1 MRGGKR
7 MIRKKWKYFL
17 ISAALLT
24 IIFVSIERYNNY
36 IGQKV
41 YQESTQGLFATYEQL
56 DKTFLMFAQRNW
68 NALEDWCNYLNYCAE
83 EQDKKEQN
91 AEDGLGNFVND
102 RKNWQYSDFYVFNE
116 DCEFWTID
124 GRRGTAEH
132 VKDAFEALY
141 EKKGPIVSS
150 YVASD
155 GETKIVFAVP
165 SDPIEL
171 NNVTYT
177 AFAVS
182 YDNSVVEK
190 IIGGGVYNNKSD
202 CYIVDS
208 DGTVLMSLEPE
219 TQITDDF
226 DNIFDFIQEKTQSY
240 NEDYLERM
248 KKTVPT
254 KGKGSVSFKY
264 QKSEYYLV
272 YQPVGIDDWSIV
284 GIVEKSVVDSGMR
297 MVQGTTIVLLCMMAI
312 CIMIGVVILMK
323 QRANAQLQKEADER
337 IKAEK
342 KKEISE
348 QLFLGIS
355 QIVDCFA
362 ICDLE
367 NNRYEYE
374 DKRGEYLYPK
384 KGAYDQFIKEISDQY
399 TILTDGENAKFT
411 NMLSVW
417 NVRQLIKGQK
427 DSYCLEY
434 CARDKSRFFI
444 MNVIPVE
451 WEGDTLTKIML
462 VTQDMGQQH
471 ELENL
476 ANTDALTG
484 LFNKRYFEKMM
495 EIRDE
500 KKKPYALFYMDLDLF
515 KPVNDTYGHEMGDKV
530 LKEVAKRLLKCIR
543 SNDYAFRIGGDEFML
558 ILNGNLDAQ
567 LCEKRIE
574 RIKKLIGEPYEFD
587 GHTIKIGIS
596 CGSAVYP
603 DDADCAADIQ
613 KIADKRMYEDK
624 KINHAKR

>member
-1 MRGGKR
+1 M
-7 MIRKKWKYFL
+7 RKKKHFL
-17 ISAALLT
+17 ISAALLA
-24 IIFVSIERYNNY
+24 IIFVSIERYDNY
-36 IGQKV
+36 IGQKF
-41 YQESTQGLFATYEQL
+41 YQESTQGLLSTYEQL

-68 NALEDWCNYLNYCAE
+68 NALEDWCDYLNYCA

-91 AEDGLGNFVND
+91 AEDGWGNFVND

-116 DCEFWTID
+116 DCEYWTID

-132 VKDAFEALY
+132 VKDAFKELY

-155 GETKIVFAVP
+155 GETKILFAVS

-190 IIGGGVYNNKSD
+190 LIGGGVYNNKSD
-202 CYIVDS
+202 CCIVNS
-208 DGTVLMSLEPE
+208 DGTVLMSLESE
-219 TQITDDF
+219 TQITDGF
-226 DNIFDFIQEKTQSY
+226 NNIFDFIQKKTQSY
-240 NEDYLERM
+240 NKDYLEQM
-248 KKTVPT
+248 KKTLPT

-297 MVQGTTIVLLCMMAI
+297 MVQGTTIVLLCMMAT

-323 QRANAQLQKEADER
+323 QRADAQLQKEADER

-342 KKEISE
+342 KKEFSD
-348 QLFLGIS
+348 QLFWGIS

-362 ICDLE
+362 ICDLK
-367 NNRYEYE
+367 NNIYEYE
-374 DKRGEYLYPK
+374 DKRGKYLYPK
-384 KGAYDQFIKEISDQY
+384 KGAYDQLIKEISDQY

-411 NMLSVW
+411 NMLSDEH
-417 NVRQLIKGQK
+417 VRQLIKEQK

-444 MNVIPVE
+444 MSVIPVE

-462 VTQDMGQQH
+462 VSQNMGQQH

-567 LCEKRIE
+567 ICEKRIE

-587 GHTIKIGIS
+587 GYTIKIGIS

-603 DDADCAADIQ
+603 DDANCAADIQ
-613 KIADKRMYEDK
+613 KLADKRMYEDK
-624 KINHAKR
+624 KINHAQR

>member
-1 MRGGKR
+1 M
-7 MIRKKWKYFL
+7 RKKWKYFL
-17 ISAALLT
+17 ISAALLA
-24 IIFVSIERYNNY
+24 IIFVSIERYDNY
-36 IGQKV
+36 IGQKF
-41 YQESTQGLFATYEQL
+41 YQESTQGLLATYEQL
-56 DKTFLMFAQRNW
+56 DKTFMMFAQRNW
-68 NALEDWCNYLNYCAE
+68 NALEDWCNYLNYCVE

-91 AEDGLGNFVND
+91 AEDGWGNFVND

-116 DCEFWTID
+116 DCEYWTID

-132 VKDAFEALY
+132 VKDAFKALY

-155 GETKIVFAVP
+155 GETKILFAVP

-190 IIGGGVYNNKSD
+190 LIGGGVYNNKSD

-226 DNIFDFIQEKTQSY
+226 DNIFDFIQDKTQSY

-297 MVQGTTIVLLCMMAI
+297 MVQGTTIVLLCMMET

-323 QRANAQLQKEADER
+323 QRAKAQLQKEADER
-337 IKAEK
+337 IK
-342 KKEISE
+342 
-348 QLFLGIS
+348 
-355 QIVDCFA
+355 
-362 ICDLE
+362 
-367 NNRYEYE
+367 
-374 DKRGEYLYPK
+374 
-384 KGAYDQFIKEISDQY
+384 KEISDQY

-411 NMLSVW
+411 NMLSAEH
-417 NVRQLIKGQK
+417 VRQLIKEQK

-444 MNVIPVE
+444 MSVIPVE
-451 WEGDTLTKIML
+451 WEGDTLTKIMI
-462 VTQDMGQQH
+462 VSQDMGQQH

-543 SNDYAFRIGGDEFML
+543 RNDYAFRIGGDEFML

-567 LCEKRIE
+567 ICEKRIE

-587 GHTIKIGIS
+587 GYTIKIGIS

-603 DDADCAADIQ
+603 DDANCAADIQ
-613 KIADKRMYEDK
+613 KLADKRMYEDK
-624 KINHAKR
+624 KINHAQR

>member
-1 MRGGKR
+1 

-24 IIFVSIERYNNY
+24 IIFVSIERYDNY

-56 DKTFLMFAQRNW
+56 DKTFLMFVQRNW

-132 VKDAFEALY
+132 VKTAFKELY

-190 IIGGGVYNNKSD
+190 MIGGGVYNNKSD

-342 KKEISE
+342 KKEISD
-348 QLFLGIS
+348 QLFWGIS

-624 KINHAKR
+624 KINHAQR

>member
-1 MRGGKR
+1 M
-7 MIRKKWKYFL
+7 RKKWKYFL

-24 IIFVSIERYNNY
+24 IIFVSIERYDNY
-36 IGQKV
+36 IGQKF
-41 YQESTQGLFATYEQL
+41 YQESTQGLLATYEQL
-56 DKTFLMFAQRNW
+56 DKTFMMFAQRNW

-91 AEDGLGNFVND
+91 TEDGWGNFVNE

-132 VKDAFEALY
+132 VKDAFKALY

-190 IIGGGVYNNKSD
+190 LIGGGVYNNKSD

-226 DNIFDFIQEKTQSY
+226 DNIFDFIQDKTQSY

-248 KKTVPT
+248 KKAVPT

-297 MVQGTTIVLLCMMAI
+297 MV
-312 CIMIGVVILMK
+312 
-323 QRANAQLQKEADER
+323 
-337 IKAEK
+337 
-342 KKEISE
+342 
-348 QLFLGIS
+348 
-355 QIVDCFA
+355 
-362 ICDLE
+362 
-367 NNRYEYE
+367 
-374 DKRGEYLYPK
+374 
-384 KGAYDQFIKEISDQY
+384 
-399 TILTDGENAKFT
+399 
-411 NMLSVW
+411 
-417 NVRQLIKGQK
+417 
-427 DSYCLEY
+427 
-434 CARDKSRFFI
+434 
-444 MNVIPVE
+444 
-451 WEGDTLTKIML
+451 
-462 VTQDMGQQH
+462 
-471 ELENL
+471 
-476 ANTDALTG
+476 
-484 LFNKRYFEKMM
+484 
-495 EIRDE
+495 
-500 KKKPYALFYMDLDLF
+500 
-515 KPVNDTYGHEMGDKV
+515 
-530 LKEVAKRLLKCIR
+530 
-543 SNDYAFRIGGDEFML
+543 
-558 ILNGNLDAQ
+558 
-567 LCEKRIE
+567 
-574 RIKKLIGEPYEFD
+574 
-587 GHTIKIGIS
+587 
-596 CGSAVYP
+596 
-603 DDADCAADIQ
+603 
-613 KIADKRMYEDK
+613 
-624 KINHAKR
+624 

>member
-1 MRGGKR
+1 
-7 MIRKKWKYFL
+7 MIRKKWKHFL
-17 ISAALLT
+17 ISAALLA
-24 IIFVSIERYNNY
+24 IIFVSIERYDNY
-36 IGQKV
+36 IGQKF
-41 YQESTQGLFATYEQL
+41 YQESTQGLLATYEQL
-56 DKTFLMFAQRNW
+56 DKTFMMFAQRNW
-68 NALEDWCNYLNYCAE
+68 NALEDWCNYLNYRAE

-91 AEDGLGNFVND
+91 AEDGWGNFVNE

-132 VKDAFEALY
+132 VKAAFKELY

-155 GETKIVFAVP
+155 GETKILFAVP

-190 IIGGGVYNNKSD
+190 MIGGGVYNNKSD

-240 NEDYLERM
+240 NKDYLERM

-254 KGKGSVSFKY
+254 KGKGSISFKY